1 MGTSAYNLQILGAGE
16 EAVRSA
22 LPGAAVGRRSRRF
35 VTACLGET
43 GFRALN
49 GIARRLSRELGCA
62 VLAVSL
68 FDGDVLDLT
77 LFREG
82 RQLAYY
88 IADPVRDHVSSGAP
102 GRFCEA
108 LGLPSETAPKLKRLF
123 SSQNQEEKLLIL
135 GDLLGAPLH
144 ARWDLLDGL
153 SFVRADGAALEAWL
167 AEHPAVPKVKNRCR
181 SRVIQ
186 EIAGLTAIPLGD
198 APSKLMPGH
207 DAGGRYV
214 VLLRPLRYADE
225 ETAAFLHCSAGDVIG
240 HHTHGGFWGRPAG
253 DGTLALS
260 PAEDQHLPLP
270 EGVLPSELHYTQWDD
285 RLIVYGDRYATS
297 GHVTA
302 PYQTVILSDTAGLLP
317 TPLALELEGVPA
329 RALLTPLPDGGF
341 LAQSLETQDLT
352 DGPPKTVC
360 PAALCRYDASG
371 VLRWVRPGDC
381 RFITAVRRQGIYFWA
396 LYGAPPSLEA
406 GLFHLDFDGRERSS
420 RLIPAPCEA
429 FYVLGDTPYLLLNN
443 GYHVDAALCRLT
455 PALQESGRVPVP
467 YMSHIVLSP
476 DGSLLYAAG
485 FQSGLAAIDAGTFQ
499 VRRELR
505 RRDGFESPVVDGDNR
520 LWVKNGACWE
530 CYSPDLAL
538 LSRHR
543 LAGEMCAVWPGPER
557 SVCILTEQSSRRL
570 IRVYQLG

>member
-108 LGLPSETAPKLKRLF
+108 LGLPPETAPKLKRLF

-214 VLLRPLRYADE
+214 VLLRQGGGCDRPPYTRRLLGPPRRGRHLGAVPRGGPAP
-225 ETAAFLHCSAGDVIG
+225 AAAG
-240 HHTHGGFWGRPAG
+240 GRPA
-253 DGTLALS
+253 L
-260 PAEDQHLPLP
+260 
-270 EGVLPSELHYTQWDD
+270 
-285 RLIVYGDRYATS
+285 
-297 GHVTA
+297 
-302 PYQTVILSDTAGLLP
+302 
-317 TPLALELEGVPA
+317 
-329 RALLTPLPDGGF
+329 
-341 LAQSLETQDLT
+341 
-352 DGPPKTVC
+352 
-360 PAALCRYDASG
+360 
-371 VLRWVRPGDC
+371 
-381 RFITAVRRQGIYFWA
+381 
-396 LYGAPPSLEA
+396 
-406 GLFHLDFDGRERSS
+406 
-420 RLIPAPCEA
+420 
-429 FYVLGDTPYLLLNN
+429 
-443 GYHVDAALCRLT
+443 
-455 PALQESGRVPVP
+455 
-467 YMSHIVLSP
+467 
-476 DGSLLYAAG
+476 
-485 FQSGLAAIDAGTFQ
+485 
-499 VRRELR
+499 
-505 RRDGFESPVVDGDNR
+505 
-520 LWVKNGACWE
+520 
-530 CYSPDLAL
+530 
-538 LSRHR
+538 
-543 LAGEMCAVWPGPER
+543 
-557 SVCILTEQSSRRL
+557 
-570 IRVYQLG
+570 